1 LARILGIERMM
12 WAQIINALF
21 GIWLMASPNVFGYTG
36 SARINDVTVGPLAVT
51 FAIIAIW
58 EVTRVVG
65 RANVALGVWL
75 IVAPWVLDYGSV
87 IPMINQ
93 FVVGVTMIALAM
105 TRARTRSE
113 LGGGW
118 RSLVKN

>member
-1 LARILGIERMM
+1 MP
-12 WAQIINALF
+12 F
-21 GIWLMASPNVFGYTG
+21 H
-36 SARINDVTVGPLAVT
+36 GPLAVT
-51 FAIIAIW
+51 FAIIAMW

-65 RANVALGVWL
+65 RANVALGAWL

-87 IPMINQ
+87 IPIINQ
-93 FVVGVTMIALAM
+93 FVVGVTMIALAL

>member
-1 LARILGIERMM
+1 MM
-12 WAQIINALF
+12 WAQIINALL

-36 SARINDVTVGPLAVT
+36 SARISDVIVGPLAVT
-51 FAIIAIW
+51 FAIIAMW

-65 RANVALGVWL
+65 RANVALGAWL

-87 IPMINQ
+87 IPIINQ
-93 FVVGVTMIALAM
+93 FVVGVTMIALAL